1 MTNAEELQW
10 LKNVNAGGM
19 NTTFGSNPRFLKLW
33 FSHPNFQRT
42 HFSEVSL
49 LDDAGRPLKLGAD
62 GPSSCS
68 LVDAS
73 EKNGQLGWRC
83 WTGSPGEGTNFPAH
97 LTVQLRYT
105 IGPLERTQ
113 EVKSDFNGT
122 TSLEGNSIL
131 NGIGQNAQGR
141 AFVAIAVNAKNMQSR
156 VFDAVAVAKDG
167 REISHLGSGR
177 GGSVGSGVDW
187 GKFEYAVPLSDVS
200 KFIIGTRPIRTM
212 EWTNVVLPK
221 N

>member
-1 MTNAEELQW
+1 MD
-10 LKNVNAGGM
+10 G
-19 NTTFGSNPRFLKLW
+19 TFESQPRFLKLW
-33 FSHPNFQRT
+33 LSHPVFKRT
-42 HFSEVSL
+42 DFTEISL
-49 LDDAGRPLKLGAD
+49 LDDSGHPLKLGAD
-62 GPSSCS
+62 GSSSCS

-73 EKNGQLGWRC
+73 ERNGCLGWRC
-83 WTGSPGEGTNFPAH
+83 WTASPGNGTNFPAH
-97 LTVQLRYT
+97 LTVRLQYA

-122 TSLEGNSIL
+122 MSLEGNSIL

-187 GKFEYAVPLSDVS
+187 GKFEFDAPLADVA
-200 KFIIGTRPIRTM
+200 KFIIGTRPIRTI
-212 EWTNVVLPK
+212 EWKDVLLPK